1 MNDKQKEFLKEL
13 KILFEK
19 YNIQKVNSVDDK
31 IMFWCTTDCGLGF
44 RDYTDTTYKAD
55 YIGNF
60 SDVTTIQGSYK
71 PE

>member
-31 IMFWCTTDCGLGF
+31 IMFWYTTDCGLGF
-44 RDYTDTTYKAD
+44 RDYTDIPGFVS
-55 YIGNF
+55 YIGSF
-60 SDVTTIQGSYK
+60 HDVTTIQGSYK